1 MYVLDTN
8 TLIYFFKGKG
18 RVAERMFM
26 EKPVNIGIPA
36 VVLYELETGI
46 AKATSPRKRSG
57 QLKSLLMATTVLP
70 FNIEEA
76 KASAVIRASL
86 ERKGELIGPHDILIA
101 GTAVANQAT
110 LVSHN
115 LSEFNR
121 VDGLNTEDWY

>member
-1 MYVLDTN
+1 MMDS
-8 TLIYFFKGKG
+8 G
-18 RVAERMFM
+18 RA
-26 EKPVNIGIPA
+26 
-36 VVLYELETGI
+36 
-46 AKATSPRKRSG
+46 
-57 QLKSLLMATTVLP
+57 TVLP

-76 KASAVIRASL
+76 KASAVIRARL
-86 ERKGELIGPHDILIA
+86 ERRGELIGPHDILIS